1 MLPEAKNDDLLYVTD
16 AGYHDAVY
24 VLSYPQGKLVGTIY
38 GLELPLGEC
47 VDKHGAVWIVT
58 PGPSQLVKFAHGA
71 TSPSATLY
79 NDDEEAT
86 SCAVDRQSGDLA
98 VANENPAS
106 LGVFKNANGTPTY
119 YADLDIR
126 SFFFCAYDNQGN
138 LFRTSPYVDH
148 PLAELPKGREEMV
161 TIAYPKAVALG
172 SLDWDGTDLA
182 INEIYGNGIGPLT
195 VDRVQ
200 VSASN
205 ASIVS
210 SVRLS
215 GRKKDRNDHEAAGFD
230 IHGDRMFGLSHEAA
244 VGYNIVSVWRYPA
257 GGRTISHFRLPY
269 GANLFAVVLSPKP
282 H

>member
-1 MLPEAKNDDLLYVTD
+1 MLPEAKKDDLLYVTD

-47 VDKHGAVWIVT
+47 VDRQGAVWIVT
-58 PGPSQLVKFAHGA
+58 SGPSQLVKFAHGA
-71 TSPSATLY
+71 TSSSATLY
-79 NDDEEAT
+79 NDDEEAI
-86 SCAVDRQSGDLA
+86 SCAVDPQSGDLA
-98 VANENPAS
+98 VANETPAT
-106 LGVFKNANGTPTY
+106 LGVFKNASGTATY
-119 YADLDIR
+119 YSDSDIR

-138 LFRTSPYVDH
+138 LYGTSPYVDH
-148 PLAELPKGREEMV
+148 PLAELPKGSEEMV

-172 SLDWDGTDLA
+172 GLDWDGTDLA

-195 VDRVQ
+195 VNRVQ
-200 VSASN
+200 VSGSSAT
-205 ASIVS
+205 IVS

-230 IHGDRMFGLSHEAA
+230 VHGNRIFGLSHEAL

-257 GGRTISHFRLPY
+257 GGRTISHFSVPY
-269 GANLFAVVLSPKP
+269 GAVVFAVVLSPKA